1 MSFANLVWR
10 LAVMPDELQNKLKQ
24 LPPTPG
30 VYFHKDKAGEIIY
43 VGKAAVL
50 RNRVRQYF
58 QASRNRDPKTEAL
71 VLDIA
76 DVDWTEVDSEI
87 EALFLEAEMIRRYMP
102 RYNILLRDDKSNLYV
117 RIDIKSK
124 YPSVTYSRRPLDDG
138 ALYLGPYLSGFSV
151 KRALKYLR
159 KIFPYSVHTVLPKR
173 ACLQYHLGLCPG
185 PETGRLNSAAYKT
198 NLKKLILYLKGERV
212 QLTQQLEREMNQAA
226 KEERFEDAASL
237 RNQMFALK
245 NLGKQVIFSDKENMD
260 LSRDH
265 ALNDL
270 SELLSLEKIPRRI
283 EGYDISHMSGTDTV
297 ASMVVFTNGVS
308 DKGSYRKFKM
318 RIPGNDDFAHMRE
331 VLLRRLGE
339 KHAKDWPRPD
349 LFLIDGGKGQL
360 GAALGVLE
368 EKDIKLPAIGLAKQ
382 FEEIIIQKDWPY
394 LQLNRKKLT
403 ELGGTVLES
412 DAFLSIRLP
421 QSSHIVKL
429 LQRIRDE
436 SHRFAVSYHT
446 VLKSKRHTSSLLD
459 DIPTIGPSTRKK
471 LLKTFG
477 SYRGIEQA
485 RDFEIERVIG
495 TSKAKILKQYMRSYR
510 DTI

>member
-1 MSFANLVWR
+1 MSTLHDK
-10 LAVMPDELQNKLKQ
+10 LAD
-24 LPPTPG
+24 LPKAPG
-30 VYFHKDKAGEIIY
+30 VYFHKDNTGEIIY

-58 QASRNRDPKTEAL
+58 QTSRNRDPKTEAL
-71 VLDIA
+71 VAEIS
-76 DVDWTEVDSEI
+76 DVDWIEVESEI

-102 RYNILLRDDKSNLYV
+102 RFNILLRDDKSNLYV
-117 RIDIKSK
+117 RIDMKSD
-124 YPSVTYSRRPLDDG
+124 YPSVTYTRQPLDDG

-151 KRALKYLR
+151 KRALSYLR
-159 KIFPYSVHTVLPKR
+159 KIFPYSIHTVIPKR
-173 ACLQYHLGLCPG
+173 PCLQYHLGLCPG
-185 PETGRLNSAAYKT
+185 PETGELNSAEYKAS
-198 NLKKLILYLKGERV
+198 LKKLMMYLKGERV
-212 QLTQQLEREMNQAA
+212 RLAGQLEKEMQSAA
-226 KEERFEDAASL
+226 KQKQFERAVKL
-237 RNQMFALK
+237 RNQLFALR

-270 SELLSLEKIPRRI
+270 CELLGLERAPRRI

-318 RIPGNDDFAHMRE
+318 RVPGNDDFAHMRE
-331 VLLRRLGE
+331 VLERRLSE

-360 GAALGVLE
+360 GSALEVL
-368 EKDIKLPAIGLAKQ
+368 KARDVKTPAIGLAKQ
-382 FEEIIIQKDWPY
+382 YEEIVIRKDWQY
-394 LQLNRKKLT
+394 LQLNRKKLE
-403 ELGGTVLES
+403 ELNGTVVES
-412 DAFLSIRLP
+412 DEFLLVRLP
-421 QSSHIVKL
+421 QTSHIVKL

-446 VLKSKRHTSSLLD
+446 VLKSKRQTSSLLD
-459 DIPTIGPSTRKK
+459 EIPTIGPETRKK
-471 LLKTFG
+471 LLRTFG

-485 RDFEIERVIG
+485 RDWELAKVVGEK
-495 TSKAKILKQYMRSYR
+495 KATILRQYMRPYGS
-510 DTI
+510 DKV